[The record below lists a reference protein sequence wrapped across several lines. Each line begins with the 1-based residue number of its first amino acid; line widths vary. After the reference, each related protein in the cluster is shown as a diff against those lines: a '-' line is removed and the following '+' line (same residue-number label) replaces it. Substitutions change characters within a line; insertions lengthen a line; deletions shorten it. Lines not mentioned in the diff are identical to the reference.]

1 MDFVNRFMLA
11 VQERFALVKPLLEDY
26 VVAQELLRRYQDQ
39 KITLFD
45 SVLFVLAQRLNS
57 YI

>member
-1 MDFVNRFMLA
+1 MLA